1 MWIPMPAAAW
11 PDYNRAVEP
20 ECPVARGKAKRVLEA
35 LATDIGPWQGKCT
48 NALEEQAVVDP
59 NQMEKYLFN
68 IRYSFSHRTDGITV
82 TPGVVPEMVG
92 KIENATVKVK
102 RPDGKTTS
110 ARVSGISPLCQH
122 PDERL
127 ALCLAGALTLDDVPA
142 GSEVYLVSEPTKED
156 EP

>member
-1 MWIPMPAAAW
+1 
-11 PDYNRAVEP
+11 
-20 ECPVARGKAKRVLEA
+20 
-35 LATDIGPWQGKCT
+35 
-48 NALEEQAVVDP
+48 
-59 NQMEKYLFN
+59 MEKFLFK
-68 IRYSFSHRTDGITV
+68 IRHSFNHRTDGITV
-82 TPGVVPEMVG
+82 TPGVAPEMAG
-92 KIENATVKVK
+92 KIENATVNIK

-127 ALCLAGALTLDDVPA
+127 ALWLAGALTLDDVPV